1 MQQDHSTS
9 ESPNSIDSV
18 VADSWISVDNQ
29 LPNDG
34 DYVLIYAG
42 NYPQSQKYDIVR
54 FEKGISLEERE
65 KMKNGELPFEMQNC
79 VHYDGSW
86 HKPIYTKSERWKVFT
101 SSDEHGNN
109 QKPYSWSNPPMKYF
123 GQDVTHWMPL
133 PSIPSACR

>member
-1 MQQDHSTS
+1 MQTVETTAS
-9 ESPNSIDSV
+9 SPNSTNAV
-18 VADSWISVDNQ
+18 LAAGWISVDNQ

-42 NYPQSQKYDIVR
+42 NYRQSQKYDIVR

-65 KMKNGELPFEMQNC
+65 KMKSGELPFEMQSG

-86 HKPIYTKSERWKVFT
+86 DKPIYTKSERWKVIT

-109 QKPYSWSNPPMKYF
+109 QKPYSWSNPPMRYF

-133 PSIPSACR
+133 PSVPSACR